1 MFRLS
6 SLWRR
11 SIPVLVFS
19 VVAAGCSDDT
29 LLFPTP
35 VIPDPTTVVVPGSVT
50 PNGAFTH
57 PFNTNSFGSVQVT
70 LVSLE
75 AEGGGD
81 SEEPVVIG
89 LALGTWSGQACQ
101 VVLAND
107 RATQGVI
114 ITGNVGSVG
123 SLCVRVYDVGTLS
136 GTASFQVQIVH
147 P

>member
-11 SIPVLVFS
+11 SIPVLVFA
-19 VVAAGCSDDT
+19 VVAAGCGDDT

-35 VIPDPTTVVVPGSVT
+35 VIPDPTTVAVSGSVT

-57 PFNTNSFGSVQVT
+57 PFNTNSFGNVQVT

-75 AEGGGD
+75 AEGD
-81 SEEPVVIG
+81 SQEPAVIG

-107 RATQGVI
+107 RATQGVV

-123 SLCVRVYDVGTLS
+123 SLCVRVYDVGTLT
-136 GTASFQVQIVH
+136 GTASFEVQIVH